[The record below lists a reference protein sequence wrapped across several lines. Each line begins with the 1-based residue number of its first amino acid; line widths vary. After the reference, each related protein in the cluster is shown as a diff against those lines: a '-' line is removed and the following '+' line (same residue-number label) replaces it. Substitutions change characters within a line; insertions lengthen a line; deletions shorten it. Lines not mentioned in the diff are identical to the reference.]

1 MDLFL
6 KKHAL
11 VRTRTPYLSLVL
23 SMLLV
28 VGLAGCDVHSEEAA
42 APPPPPAVDVA
53 RVKPEPV
60 TLWDGFTGRVV
71 APESVELR
79 PRVSG
84 YIDKVAFEEG
94 ELVKQG
100 DLLFQI
106 DARPYQAA
114 ANAAKAELSRA
125 RSQYAL
131 ARSEARRAK
140 QLLDSRAISQE
151 EYDQRES
158 AMATAQSAVLAAEAA
173 LDSAELNLE
182 YTEIRSPI
190 NGRVSRAFVTR
201 GNLASSDQTL
211 LTRVV
216 SVDPVYVYF
225 ESDEQTATEALNR
238 LGDDQLPS
246 VKVSLAGEDGFGH
259 EALVD
264 FVDNQL
270 DASTGTLQYRAV
282 MANPEGI
289 IRPGQF
295 ARVQMPVAE
304 LDQALLVD
312 QQAVLTDQDRRYVY
326 VLEDDNKVNRRY
338 IEPGERSNGLLVVH
352 EGLKADDRIVVN
364 GLQKILMPGM
374 QVAPE
379 LVAMR
384 PSEREQPQVASTH

>member
-1 MDLFL
+1 MDLFA
-6 KKHAL
+6 KKHAFL
-11 VRTRTPYLSLVL
+11 KSRTPYLSIAL
-23 SMLLV
+23 SLLMV

-42 APPPPPAVDVA
+42 ASPPPPAVDVA

-60 TLWDGFTGRVV
+60 TLWDSFTGRVA

-84 YIDKVAFEEG
+84 YIDKVSFEEG
-94 ELVKQG
+94 EQVKQG

-114 ANAAKAELSRA
+114 VNAAKAELSRA
-125 RSQYAL
+125 RSQYKL
-131 ARSEARRAK
+131 AQSEARRAK

-158 AMATAQSAVLAAEAA
+158 AMVTAQSAVLAAEAD
-173 LDSAELNLE
+173 LDNAELNLE

-190 NGRVSRAFVTR
+190 DGRVSRAFVTR

-225 ESDEQTATEALNR
+225 ESDEQTATETLNR
-238 LGDDQLPS
+238 LQGTELPS
-246 VKVSLAGEDGFGH
+246 VRVRLAGEEDFAH
-259 EALVD
+259 DALVN

-282 MANPEGI
+282 MANPNGLV
-289 IRPGQF
+289 RPGQF
-295 ARVQMPVAE
+295 ARVEMPVAE
-304 LDQALLVD
+304 LDKALLVD

-326 VLEDDNKVNRRY
+326 VLADDNTVSRRY
-338 IEPGERSNGLLVVH
+338 IEPGERSNGLLVVQ
-352 EGLKADDRIVVN
+352 EGLEADDRIVVN

-384 PSEREQPQVASTH
+384 PSEREQAQVASTQ